1 MLAVRCI
8 VADRSRWHS
17 IAGVNISSLLSM
29 PSVQQGLSEMEGL
42 LKESVA
48 SGDPMLNQVATY
60 LIDAGGKRLRPALA
74 ISVATGGVREASK
87 DDLLGA
93 VAVELVHLGSL
104 YHDDVM
110 DEASMRRSVRSV
122 NARWGNLV
130 AIVAGDYLL
139 AKSAEIAADL
149 GPHIAS
155 LLARTLGEL
164 CRGQIGEVQTAYS
177 TERTRE
183 QYFGVI
189 AGKTAALM
197 EASCRVGALT
207 SGLPDSEVVALTDF
221 GRYFGMAFQLRDDI
235 LDIIG
240 SEDDLGKD
248 PGQDLAEGIY
258 TLPVLVAIDD
268 ESVGSELRELL
279 GKPLSDI
286 ERDRARTLVMSCDA
300 ISQSALAMRE
310 WLDASV
316 RALDEASSPALCSA
330 LEQLSNSLDDDI
342 LQAEPLGAV

>member
-1 MLAVRCI
+1 
-8 VADRSRWHS
+8 
-17 IAGVNISSLLSM
+17 
-29 PSVQQGLSEMEGL
+29 MEVL

-48 SGDPMLNQVATY
+48 NGDPMLNQVATH

-74 ISVATGGVREASK
+74 LSVATGGVSEASK

-110 DEASMRRSVRSV
+110 DEASMRRKVRSV

-183 QYFGVI
+183 QYFSVI

-221 GRYFGMAFQLRDDI
+221 GRCFGMAFQLRDDI

-240 SEDDLGKD
+240 SEDDLGKE

-258 TLPVLVAIDD
+258 TLPVLMALED
-268 ESVGSELRELL
+268 ESVGPELADLL
-279 GKPLSDI
+279 GRPLSDI
-286 ERDRARTLVMSCDA
+286 ERGRARSLIMSCDA
-300 ISQSALAMRE
+300 IGQSASAMRE
-310 WLDASV
+310 WIDASV
-316 RALDEASSPALCSA
+316 QALDGASSPTLRNALG
-330 LEQLSNSLDDDI
+330 QLSNSIDDDI
-342 LQAEPLGAV
+342 LSVEPLGVI

>member
-1 MLAVRCI
+1 M
-8 VADRSRWHS
+8 
-17 IAGVNISSLLSM
+17 NISTLSSM
-29 PSVQQGLSEMEGL
+29 PLVGQDLSRMEIL

-74 ISVATGGVREASK
+74 LSVATGGVGAASK
-87 DDLLGA
+87 DDLLGS

-110 DEASMRRSVRSV
+110 DEASMRRKVRSV

-183 QYFGVI
+183 QYFSVI

-207 SGLPDSEVVALTDF
+207 SGLPVSEVVALTDF
-221 GRYFGMAFQLRDDI
+221 GRCFGMAFQLRDDI

-258 TLPVLVAIDD
+258 TLPVLVALED
-268 ESVGSELRELL
+268 ESVGPELGELL
-279 GKPLSDI
+279 GRPLSGI
-286 ERDRARTLVMSCDA
+286 ERDKARSLVMSCDA
-300 ISQSALAMRE
+300 IGQSASAMRE
-310 WLDASV
+310 WIDASIH
-316 RALDEASSPALCSA
+316 ALDGASSPALRDA
-330 LEQLSNSLDDDI
+330 LGQLSNSIDDDI
-342 LQAEPLGAV
+342 LSVEPLGVI